1 MNHQPS
7 SMRRP
12 FSLAIVSFVAG
23 LGLYV
28 VAGLVQINYFDGE
41 SRPFWLNGLFLLA
54 VALVVAGL
62 LVLVSGA
69 VHAAKGRR

>member
-1 MNHQPS
+1 MK
-7 SMRRP
+7 RP
-12 FSLAIVSFVAG
+12 LLIAIVSFLAG

-28 VAGLVQINYFDGE
+28 VGGLVALNYYDEGA
-41 SRPFWLNGLFLLA
+41 SRPFWLNGLSLLS

>member
-1 MNHQPS
+1 
-7 SMRRP
+7 MRRP
-12 FSLAIVSFVAG
+12 LSIAIVSFLVG

-28 VAGLVQINYFDGE
+28 VAGLVQVNYFE
-41 SRPFWLNGLFLLA
+41 EQARPFWLNGLFLLA

>member
-1 MNHQPS
+1 MK
-7 SMRRP
+7 RP
-12 FSLAIVSFVAG
+12 FPLAIASFLTG

-28 VAGLVQINYFDGE
+28 VAGVLQLNYFEGDP
-41 SRPFWLNGLFLLA
+41 RPGWLNGLFLLA

-62 LVLVSGA
+62 LVLVSAA

>member
-1 MNHQPS
+1 
-7 SMRRP
+7 MRRP
-12 FSLAIVSFVAG
+12 LSLAIVSFLTG

-28 VAGLVQINYFDGE
+28 VAGLVQVNYFDE
-41 SRPFWLNGLFLLA
+41 QARPFWLNGLFLVA

>member
-1 MNHQPS
+1 
-7 SMRRP
+7 MRRP
-12 FSLAIVSFVAG
+12 LSIAIVSFLAG

-28 VAGLVQINYFDGE
+28 VAGLVQVNYFE
-41 SRPFWLNGLFLLA
+41 EQARPFWLNGLFLLA

>member
-1 MNHQPS
+1 MK
-7 SMRRP
+7 RP
-12 FSLAIVSFVAG
+12 FSLAIVSFVTG

-28 VAGLVQINYFDGE
+28 VAGLAQINYFDGE
-41 SRPFWLNGLFLLA
+41 SRPFWLNGLFLVA

-69 VHAAKGRR
+69 VHAARGRR

>member
-1 MNHQPS
+1 MNNQPS
-7 SMRRP
+7 LRRP
-12 FSLAIVSFVAG
+12 FSLAIVSLVAG

-28 VAGLVQINYFDGE
+28 VAGLVQINYFDGDP
-41 SRPFWLNGLFLLA
+41 RPFWLNGLFLLA

>member
-1 MNHQPS
+1 
-7 SMRRP
+7 MRKP
-12 FSLAIVSFVAG
+12 LSLAIVSFLSG
-23 LGLYV
+23 LGLYI
-28 VAGLVQINYFDGE
+28 VAGLVQVNYFE
-41 SRPFWLNGLFLLA
+41 EEARPFWLNGLFLVA

>member
-1 MNHQPS
+1 
-7 SMRRP
+7 MRRP
-12 FSLAIVSFVAG
+12 LSLAMVSLLTG

-28 VAGLVQINYFDGE
+28 AAGLVQVNYFE
-41 SRPFWLNGLFLLA
+41 EQPRPFWLNGLFLLG

>member
-1 MNHQPS
+1 M
-7 SMRRP
+7 
-12 FSLAIVSFVAG
+12 
-23 LGLYV
+23 
-28 VAGLVQINYFDGE
+28 AGLVQVNYFE
-41 SRPFWLNGLFLLA
+41 EQARPFWLNGLFLLA

>member
-1 MNHQPS
+1 MK
-7 SMRRP
+7 RP
-12 FSLAIVSFVAG
+12 FPLAIAAFVTG

-28 VAGLVQINYFDGE
+28 VAGLVQINYFGE
-41 SRPFWLNGLFLLA
+41 QPRPFWLNGLFLLA

-62 LVLVSGA
+62 LVLASGA

>member
-1 MNHQPS
+1 
-7 SMRRP
+7 MRRP
-12 FSLAIVSFVAG
+12 LSLAITAFLAG

-28 VAGLVQINYFDGE
+28 VAGVVQITHYEGE
-41 SRPFWLNGLFLLA
+41 ARPFWLNGLFLLA